1 MTLPQL
7 YGVLLA
13 GGLVLLAGIAA
24 ARAAG
29 RLGLPSLLLFLALGV
44 LLGEDGFGIQ
54 FDNAALAQTLGA
66 SALAV
71 ILVEGGLSTR
81 WSDVRRMLAPAG
93 LLATLGVVVSVLVTA
108 AGVHYLLG
116 LDWRL
121 ALLLA
126 AIVSSTDAA
135 AVFSVLRGM
144 PLPRRLAGLVEA
156 ESGFN
161 DAPTV
166 ILVLVFSMS
175 GDLPGAVTIGGQM
188 VYQIAVGV
196 LFGLVFGWGG
206 AWALR
211 YVALPA
217 SGLYPLATL
226 GLGII
231 AFAAAGAAGASG
243 IVAAYLSG
251 IILGNAVLPHR
262 AATRSFAEGA
272 AWLAQIGLFV
282 MLGLLVS
289 PSELPSAVLP
299 ALGAGLILLL
309 IARPVSVAACL
320 VWFRIPWRAQA
331 FISWAGL
338 RGAVPIVLTTFP
350 IVADVPGAWQ
360 VLNIVFVLVAV
371 FTLIQGPTLPFVA
384 RRLGFAEDDQAQQIG
399 IESAPLDALGA
410 ELLTV
415 TVPPG
420 SRLHG
425 VEVSELRLP
434 PPSAIGLIVRD
445 RATFVPAPDTR
456 LREGDELLIVTT
468 VATRDATERRL
479 RAVSRGGRLARW
491 YGDDGDTDHTP
502 DGTRDPAAR
511 GEDQGDDRGGKD
523 RRGGDDRKGR
533 PRRGRNRRDRHGT
546 GDHEGDRGEIRGVI
560 NSDHVRPR
568 LLTRLP
574 RRATPTPGGHPPPS
588 DDIAADVALTT
599 RGRRKHARPKPP
611 CPEEPGRDTGAL
623 WEAPHT

>member
-1 MTLPQL
+1 MSLPQL
-7 YGVLLA
+7 YVVLLA

-24 ARAAG
+24 VRAAG

-44 LLGEDGFGIQ
+44 LLGEDGLGIP
-54 FDNAALAQTLGA
+54 FDDAALAQTLGA
-66 SALAV
+66 GALAV

-81 WSDVRRMLAPAG
+81 WRDIRHMLAPAG
-93 LLATLGVVVSVLVTA
+93 ILATAGVVISVLVTA
-108 AGVHYLLG
+108 AGAHLLLG
-116 LDWRL
+116 MEWRL

-135 AVFSVLRGM
+135 AVFSVLRGL

-166 ILVLVFSMS
+166 ILVLVFS
-175 GDLPGAVTIGGQM
+175 GAGALPGAPAIGWQM
-188 VYQIAVGV
+188 AYQIAVGL
-196 LFGLVFGWGG
+196 LFGLLFGWGG
-206 AWALR
+206 ARVLR

-231 AFAAAGAAGASG
+231 AFAAAGSAGASG

-251 IILGNAVLPHR
+251 IVLGNSPLPHR

-282 MLGLLVS
+282 MLGLLVD
-289 PSELPSAVLP
+289 PSELSSALLP
-299 ALGAGLILLL
+299 ALVVGLVLLL
-309 IARPVSVAACL
+309 AARPISVLLCL
-320 VWFRIPWRAQA
+320 FPFRMPWRAQA

-350 IVADVPGAWQ
+350 IVADVPGAWH

-371 FTLIQGPTLPFVA
+371 FTLVQAPSLVFVA
-384 RRLGFAEDDQAQQIG
+384 RRLGLAEDEQARQVG

-415 TVPPG
+415 TIPPG

-434 PPSAIGLIVRD
+434 APSAIGLIVRD

-456 LREGDELLIVTT
+456 LREGDELLIV
-468 VATRDATERRL
+468 ATMASRDATERRL
-479 RAVSRGGRLARW
+479 RAVGRGGRLAHW
-491 YGDDGDTDHTP
+491 YGDDGDPDHPGGNTSRP
-502 DGTRDPAAR
+502 ATGERRRRLRRAGEREATAPPTGPALAGGTA
-511 GEDQGDDRGGKD
+511 GNG
-523 RRGGDDRKGR
+523 
-533 PRRGRNRRDRHGT
+533 HGT
-546 GDHEGDRGEIRGVI
+546 PIRLR
-560 NSDHVRPR
+560 HRPLR
-568 LLTRLP
+568 P
-574 RRATPTPGGHPPPS
+574 EPPS
-588 DDIAADVALTT
+588 PNGASPPSE
-599 RGRRKHARPKPP
+599 PKVPP
-611 CPEEPGRDTGAL
+611 DTGARRS
-623 WEAPHT
+623 PTSQ